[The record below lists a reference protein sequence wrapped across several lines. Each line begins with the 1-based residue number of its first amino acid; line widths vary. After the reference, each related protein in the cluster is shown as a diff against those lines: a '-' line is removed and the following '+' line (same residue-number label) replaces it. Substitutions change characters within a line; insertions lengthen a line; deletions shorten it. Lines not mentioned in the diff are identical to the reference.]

1 MFDSSYEKRV
11 LFDSAVGNNTYS
23 STSDPIR
30 SSQISDKRKEKTGNS
45 SASKTKELHEIIHK
59 KVTKKRHNHENL
71 KKGDGTIAKCI
82 ELFNKGADPNI
93 LIKLEKLLREQ
104 EKYYNYYTEKFLPAL
119 EKEVIESEELMK
131 PSVLNNEEK
140 SSQRSPTRRGKILGI
155 ILEITG
161 ITNKSSDK
169 NHSSS
174 TIQNQK
180 SRKNNQTDRQDN
192 AMGLFKKKSFPAE
205 VPNSTSS
212 DMTPQEEDSAGKG
225 VSGIG
230 ISGTYNS
237 LRSLDSYDASTILT
251 SKQSQAR
258 KKITQSQL
266 NSQSDLS
273 IDSKDLKNE
282 KPNITVNAVEVPSGA
297 NTSKLSSSS
306 DLDSRINSS
315 SLASSSRRNSL
326 TSVTSIS
333 SEESVH
339 LKLNPAEEDNS
350 LQLEDEGK
358 TKLAHPN
365 KTRPKGPSG
374 RRSPSKHYKK
384 TEEGPHCVIAV
395 TGSKVKDT
403 MQSNNYENNSKIK
416 NKNLHVA
423 LVTSSAL
430 LAIGCIVAGAMT
442 SGLVGAGL
450 FVVAA
455 VFATAAAA
463 ELCSNILSSKL
474 ISISVSPLV
483 DNKGLTQ

>member
-1 MFDSSYEKRV
+1 MLGTLKKSRSNDLPYKIEELIQSLSNEEDRK
-11 LFDSAVGNNTYS
+11 LFTNIY
-23 STSDPIR
+23 
-30 SSQISDKRKEKTGNS
+30 
-45 SASKTKELHEIIHK
+45 K
-59 KVTKKRHNHENL
+59 KVTKKKHNNESP
-71 KKGDGTIAKCI
+71 KKGDGTITECI
-82 ELFNKGADPNI
+82 ELFNKGAAPNV
-93 LIKLEKLLREQ
+93 LIELEKLLREQ
-104 EKYYNYYTEKFLPAL
+104 EEYQKYYNYYTEKFLPAL
-119 EKEVIESEELMK
+119 EKEVMGSEVVLPVFKNEIEQ
-131 PSVLNNEEK
+131 
-140 SSQRSPTRRGKILGI
+140 SQGSPTRRGKILGI

-180 SRKNNQTDRQDN
+180 SHQTDRQDN

-230 ISGTYNS
+230 TPGTYNL
-237 LRSLDSYDASTILT
+237 LRNSGYHSTSTFIK

-258 KKITQSQL
+258 KEIAQLQL

-297 NTSKLSSSS
+297 NTSKLSSGNDS
-306 DLDSRINSS
+306 DSGINSS
-315 SLASSSRRNSL
+315 GLELSSRRSSL
-326 TSVTSIS
+326 TSIS

-339 LKLNPAEEDNS
+339 LKLNPAEEDNG
-350 LQLEDEGK
+350 LQPEDEEK

-374 RRSPSKHYKK
+374 RRSPSKYYKK
-384 TEEGPHCVIAV
+384 TEEGPHCVISV
-395 TGSKVKDT
+395 TGSKVKYT

-423 LVTSSAL
+423 LVTSSTL

-463 ELCSNILSSKL
+463 ELCSNFLSSKL
-474 ISISVSPLV
+474 TSISVSPLI
-483 DNKGLTQ
+483 DNKELTR

>member
-104 EKYYNYYTEKFLPAL
+104 EKYYNYYTKKFLPAL

-140 SSQRSPTRRGKILGI
+140 SSQRSPTIRGEILRI
-155 ILEITG
+155 ILEIT
-161 ITNKSSDK
+161 NKGSDK
-169 NHSSS
+169 NHSSV
-174 TIQNQK
+174 IQNQ
-180 SRKNNQTDRQDN
+180 QDRQGN
-192 AMGLFKKKSFPAE
+192 AETFNKQSLSGKVEIPK
-205 VPNSTSS
+205 NSGIN
-212 DMTPQEEDSAGKG
+212 PLEKDSLAKG
-225 VSGIG
+225 VSGTG

-251 SKQSQAR
+251 SKQPQAR

-297 NTSKLSSSS
+297 NTSKLSSSSS

-350 LQLEDEGK
+350 LQLEDEEK
-358 TKLAHPN
+358 TKLVHPN

-384 TEEGPHCVIAV
+384 TEEGPHCVISV

-416 NKNLHVA
+416 QLNNKNLHVA

-430 LAIGCIVAGAMT
+430 LAIGCIFAGAMT

-463 ELCSNILSSKL
+463 EFCSNILSSKL

>member
-1 MFDSSYEKRV
+1 M
-11 LFDSAVGNNTYS
+11 
-23 STSDPIR
+23 
-30 SSQISDKRKEKTGNS
+30 
-45 SASKTKELHEIIHK
+45 
-59 KVTKKRHNHENL
+59 
-71 KKGDGTIAKCI
+71 
-82 ELFNKGADPNI
+82 FNKGADPNI
-93 LIKLEKLLREQ
+93 LIQLEKSLREQ

-119 EKEVIESEELMK
+119 EKEVMGLEVGLPIFKNEIEQ
-131 PSVLNNEEK
+131 
-140 SSQRSPTRRGKILGI
+140 SQGSPTRRGKILGI
-155 ILEITG
+155 ISKL
-161 ITNKSSDK
+161 TNKSSNK

-174 TIQNQK
+174 VIQNQK
-180 SRKNNQTDRQDN
+180 DRQGN
-192 AMGLFKKKSFPAE
+192 AMELFNKQSLSGE
-205 VPNSTSS
+205 VEIPKNSGIN
-212 DMTPQEEDSAGKG
+212 PLEKDSLAKG
-225 VSGIG
+225 VSGTG
-230 ISGTYNS
+230 ISGTYNKFGS
-237 LRSLDSYDASTILT
+237 SIHCGDLTTPT
-251 SKQSQAR
+251 SKQSQA
-258 KKITQSQL
+258 KKEIPQLQL

-297 NTSKLSSSS
+297 NTSKLSSGNDS
-306 DLDSRINSS
+306 DSGINSS
-315 SLASSSRRNSL
+315 GLASSSRRSSL

-374 RRSPSKHYKK
+374 RISPSKHYKK
-384 TEEGPHCVIAV
+384 TEEGPHCVISV

-463 ELCSNILSSKL
+463 ELCSNFLSSKL
-474 ISISVSPLV
+474 TSISVSPLV
-483 DNKGLTQ
+483 DNKELTR

>member
-45 SASKTKELHEIIHK
+45 SASKTKELHEIIHR

-82 ELFNKGADPNI
+82 ELFNKGADPNV
-93 LIKLEKLLREQ
+93 LIELEKSLRKQ
-104 EKYYNYYTEKFLPAL
+104 EEYYKYYIDNFLPAL
-119 EKEVIESEELMK
+119 KTKVIESEELMK
-131 PSVLNNEEK
+131 TSVLNNEEK

-155 ILEITG
+155 ILKITG

-169 NHSSS
+169 DHSSS

-180 SRKNNQTDRQDN
+180 SLRSNQANRQNNTMELFNKQILSGEVEIPKNSGINP
-192 AMGLFKKKSFPAE
+192 LEK
-205 VPNSTSS
+205 
-212 DMTPQEEDSAGKG
+212 DSLAKG
-225 VSGIG
+225 VSGKG

-251 SKQSQAR
+251 SKQPQAR

-297 NTSKLSSSS
+297 NTSKLSSSSS

-374 RRSPSKHYKK
+374 RRSPSKYYKK
-384 TEEGPHCVIAV
+384 IEEGPHCVISV

-403 MQSNNYENNSKIK
+403 MQSNNYENNSK

-430 LAIGCIVAGAMT
+430 LAIGCIFAGAMT

-463 ELCSNILSSKL
+463 EFCSNILSSKL

>member
-1 MFDSSYEKRV
+1 MLSRFAKHQKSEDINQQLCNAIY
-11 LFDSAVGNNTYS
+11 
-23 STSDPIR
+23 
-30 SSQISDKRKEKTGNS
+30 
-45 SASKTKELHEIIHK
+45 K
-59 KVTKKRHNHENL
+59 KVTKKTHNHGNL
-71 KKGDGTIAKCI
+71 KKGDGTIPKCI

-104 EKYYNYYTEKFLPAL
+104 EKYYNYYTEKFLPEL
-119 EKEVIESEELMK
+119 KKEVMGSEVGLPVFKNEIEQ
-131 PSVLNNEEK
+131 
-140 SSQRSPTRRGKILGI
+140 SQGSPTRRGKTLKI
-155 ILEITG
+155 ISEITKKSN
-161 ITNKSSDK
+161 NKD
-169 NHSSS
+169 HSSS

-180 SRKNNQTDRQDN
+180 SLRSNQANRQNNTMELFNKQILSGEVEIPKNSGINP
-192 AMGLFKKKSFPAE
+192 LEK
-205 VPNSTSS
+205 
-212 DMTPQEEDSAGKG
+212 DSLAKG
-225 VSGIG
+225 VSGKGTPG
-230 ISGTYNS
+230 IYNS
-237 LRSLDSYDASTILT
+237 LRSSGRYDASTILT

-339 LKLNPAEEDNS
+339 LKLNPTEEDNS

-384 TEEGPHCVIAV
+384 TEEGPHCVISV

>member
-1 MFDSSYEKRV
+1 MFGSSYEERV
-11 LFDSAVGNNTYS
+11 LLDSAVGNNTCT
-23 STSDPIR
+23 STSNPIS
-30 SSQISDKRKEKTGNS
+30 SSQISDKRKEKIGNPS
-45 SASKTKELHEIIHK
+45 TSKTKELQRIIHK
-59 KVTKKRHNHENL
+59 KVTKKTHSNESP
-71 KKGDGTIAKCI
+71 KEGDGTIKRCI
-82 ELFNKGADPNI
+82 ELFNNRADPNV
-93 LIKLEKLLREQ
+93 LIQLEKLLREQ
-104 EKYYNYYTEKFLPAL
+104 EEYQKYYNYYTEKFLPTL
-119 EKEVIESEELMK
+119 KTKVIESEELMK
-131 PSVLNNEEK
+131 PSALNNEEK
-140 SSQRSPTRRGKILGI
+140 SSQRSPTIKEKILKI
-155 ILEITG
+155 ISEITG

-230 ISGTYNS
+230 TPGTYNL
-237 LRSLDSYDASTILT
+237 LRNSGYHSTSTFLK

-266 NSQSDLS
+266 SSQSDLS

-306 DLDSRINSS
+306 DLDSGINSS

-326 TSVTSIS
+326 TSIS

-339 LKLNPAEEDNS
+339 LKLNPAEENNG

-374 RRSPSKHYKK
+374 RRSPSKYYKK
-384 TEEGPHCVIAV
+384 TEEGPHCVISV

-403 MQSNNYENNSKIK
+403 MQSNNYGNNSKIK

-423 LVTSSAL
+423 LVISSAL

-463 ELCSNILSSKL
+463 ELCSNFLSSKL
-474 ISISVSPLV
+474 TSISVSPLV
-483 DNKGLTQ
+483 DNKELTR

>member
-1 MFDSSYEKRV
+1 M
-11 LFDSAVGNNTYS
+11 L
-23 STSDPIR
+23 STS
-30 SSQISDKRKEKTGNS
+30 KKTQSNEVDINQ
-45 SASKTKELHEIIHK
+45 KLYDTIYK
-59 KVTKKRHNHENL
+59 KVTKKTHSNQSP
-71 KKGDGTIAKCI
+71 KKDGDGTIKKCI
-82 ELFNKGADPNI
+82 ELFKKGADPNI
-93 LIKLEKLLREQ
+93 LIQLEKLLREQ
-104 EKYYNYYTEKFLPAL
+104 EEYYKYYIDNFLPAL
-119 EKEVIESEELMK
+119 KTKVIESEELMK

-140 SSQRSPTRRGKILGI
+140 SSQGSPTRRGKILGI
-155 ILEITG
+155 ISR

-174 TIQNQK
+174 VIQNQK
-180 SRKNNQTDRQDN
+180 DRQGN
-192 AMGLFKKKSFPAE
+192 AMELFNKQSLSGE
-205 VPNSTSS
+205 VEIPKNSGIN
-212 DMTPQEEDSAGKG
+212 PLEKDSLAKG
-225 VSGIG
+225 VSGKG
-230 ISGTYNS
+230 ISGTYNT
-237 LRSLDSYDASTILT
+237 LRSSGRYDASTILT

-258 KKITQSQL
+258 KEIAQSQL
-266 NSQSDLS
+266 NGFSSQFCEDLEN
-273 IDSKDLKNE
+273 KN
-282 KPNITVNAVEVPSGA
+282 PSTAADPVEVPSGA

-306 DLDSRINSS
+306 DLDSGINSS
-315 SLASSSRRNSL
+315 GLASSSRRSSL

-339 LKLNPAEEDNS
+339 LKLNPAEEDNG

-384 TEEGPHCVIAV
+384 TEEGPHCVISV

-455 VFATAAAA
+455 VFATASAA
-463 ELCSNILSSKL
+463 EFCSNFLSSKL
-474 ISISVSPLV
+474 TSISVSPLI
-483 DNKGLTQ
+483 DNKELTAW

>member
-30 SSQISDKRKEKTGNS
+30 SSQISDKIKEKTRNS
-45 SASKTKELHEIIHK
+45 SASKTKELYEIIHK
-59 KVTKKRHNHENL
+59 KVTKKRHNHGNL
-71 KKGDGTIAKCI
+71 KKGDRTIAKCI

-104 EKYYNYYTEKFLPAL
+104 EEYQKYYNYYTEKFLPAL
-119 EKEVIESEELMK
+119 EKEVMESEGLMK

-140 SSQRSPTRRGKILGI
+140 SSQRSPTIKGKILGI
-155 ILEITG
+155 ISG

-174 TIQNQK
+174 VIQNQK
-180 SRKNNQTDRQDN
+180 DRQGN
-192 AMGLFKKKSFPAE
+192 AMELFNKQNLSGE
-205 VPNSTSS
+205 VEIPKNSGINP
-212 DMTPQEEDSAGKG
+212 MEKDSLTKG
-225 VSGIG
+225 VSEIG

-251 SKQSQAR
+251 SKQPQAR
-258 KKITQSQL
+258 KEIAQSQL

-350 LQLEDEGK
+350 LQLEDERK

-384 TEEGPHCVIAV
+384 TEEGPHCVISV

-455 VFATAAAA
+455 VFATASAA
-463 ELCSNILSSKL
+463 EFCSNFLSSKL
-474 ISISVSPLV
+474 TSISVSPLI
-483 DNKGLTQ
+483 DNKELTAW

>member
-1 MFDSSYEKRV
+1 MLSRFAKHQKSEDINQQLYN
-11 LFDSAVGNNTYS
+11 AIY
-23 STSDPIR
+23 
-30 SSQISDKRKEKTGNS
+30 
-45 SASKTKELHEIIHK
+45 K
-59 KVTKKRHNHENL
+59 KVTKKTHNHGNL

-82 ELFNKGADPNI
+82 ELFNKGADPNV
-93 LIKLEKLLREQ
+93 LIELEKSLRKQ
-104 EKYYNYYTEKFLPAL
+104 EEYYKYYIDNFLPAL
-119 EKEVIESEELMK
+119 KTKVIESEELMK
-131 PSVLNNEEK
+131 SSVLNNEEK
-140 SSQRSPTRRGKILGI
+140 SSQRSPTRRGKILEI

-169 NHSSS
+169 DHSSS

-180 SRKNNQTDRQDN
+180 SLRSNQANRQNNTMELFNKQILSGEVKIPKNSGINP
-192 AMGLFKKKSFPAE
+192 LEK
-205 VPNSTSS
+205 
-212 DMTPQEEDSAGKG
+212 DSLAKG
-225 VSGIG
+225 VSGKG

-251 SKQSQAR
+251 SKQPQAR

-297 NTSKLSSSS
+297 NTSKLSSSSS

-350 LQLEDEGK
+350 LQLEDEEK

-384 TEEGPHCVIAV
+384 TEEGPHCVISV

-416 NKNLHVA
+416 QLNNKNLHVA

-430 LAIGCIVAGAMT
+430 LAIGCIFAGAMT

-463 ELCSNILSSKL
+463 EFCSNILSSKL

>member
-1 MFDSSYEKRV
+1 MLGTLKKSRSNDLPYKIEELIQSLSNEEDRK
-11 LFDSAVGNNTYS
+11 LFTNIY
-23 STSDPIR
+23 
-30 SSQISDKRKEKTGNS
+30 
-45 SASKTKELHEIIHK
+45 K
-59 KVTKKRHNHENL
+59 KVTKKKHNNESP
-71 KKGDGTIAKCI
+71 KKGDGTITECI
-82 ELFNKGADPNI
+82 ELFNKGAAPNV
-93 LIKLEKLLREQ
+93 LIELEKLLREQ
-104 EKYYNYYTEKFLPAL
+104 EEYQKYYNYYTEKFLPAL
-119 EKEVIESEELMK
+119 EKEVMGSEVVLPVFKNEIEQ
-131 PSVLNNEEK
+131 
-140 SSQRSPTRRGKILGI
+140 SQGSPTRRGKILGI

-169 NHSSS
+169 NYSSS
-174 TIQNQK
+174 VIQNQK
-180 SRKNNQTDRQDN
+180 DRQSN
-192 AMGLFKKKSFPAE
+192 AMKLFNKQSLSGKVEIPK
-205 VPNSTSS
+205 NSVIN
-212 DMTPQEEDSAGKG
+212 PLEKDSLAKG
-225 VSGIG
+225 VSGKGTPG
-230 ISGTYNS
+230 IYNS
-237 LRSLDSYDASTILT
+237 LGSLDRYDHSIALI
-251 SKQSQAR
+251 SKQPQAR
-258 KKITQSQL
+258 KEIAQLQL

-297 NTSKLSSSS
+297 NTSKLSSGNDS
-306 DLDSRINSS
+306 DSGINSS
-315 SLASSSRRNSL
+315 GLALSSRRSSL
-326 TSVTSIS
+326 TSIS

-339 LKLNPAEEDNS
+339 LKLNPAEEDNG
-350 LQLEDEGK
+350 LQPEDEEK

-384 TEEGPHCVIAV
+384 TEEGPHCVISV

-403 MQSNNYENNSKIK
+403 MQSNNYENNSK

-463 ELCSNILSSKL
+463 ELCSNFLSSKL
-474 ISISVSPLV
+474 TSISVSPLI
-483 DNKGLTQ
+483 DNKELTR

>member
-1 MFDSSYEKRV
+1 M
-11 LFDSAVGNNTYS
+11 L
-23 STSDPIR
+23 STS
-30 SSQISDKRKEKTGNS
+30 KKTQSNEVDINQ
-45 SASKTKELHEIIHK
+45 KLYDTIYK
-59 KVTKKRHNHENL
+59 KVTKKTHSNQSP
-71 KKGDGTIAKCI
+71 KKDGDGTIKKCI
-82 ELFNKGADPNI
+82 ELFNNGADPNV
-93 LIKLEKLLREQ
+93 LIQLEKLLREQ
-104 EKYYNYYTEKFLPAL
+104 EEYQKYYNYYTEKFLPAL
-119 EKEVIESEELMK
+119 KKKVIESGELMK

-140 SSQRSPTRRGKILGI
+140 SSQRSPTIKGKTLKI
-155 ILEITG
+155 ISEITKKSN
-161 ITNKSSDK
+161 NKD
-169 NHSSS
+169 HSSS

-180 SRKNNQTDRQDN
+180 SLRSNQANRQNNTMELFNKQSLSGEVEIPKNSGINP
-192 AMGLFKKKSFPAE
+192 LEK
-205 VPNSTSS
+205 
-212 DMTPQEEDSAGKG
+212 DSLAKG
-225 VSGIG
+225 VSGKG
-230 ISGTYNS
+230 TPGKYNTLRNSGY
-237 LRSLDSYDASTILT
+237 YGASAHPT

-258 KKITQSQL
+258 KEIAQSQL

-306 DLDSRINSS
+306 DLDSGINSS
-315 SLASSSRRNSL
+315 SLASSSRRSSL

-374 RRSPSKHYKK
+374 RISPSKHYKK
-384 TEEGPHCVIAV
+384 TEEGPHCVISV

-403 MQSNNYENNSKIK
+403 MQSNNYENNSK

-463 ELCSNILSSKL
+463 ELCSNFLSSKL
-474 ISISVSPLV
+474 TSISVSPLV
-483 DNKGLTQ
+483 DNKELTR

>member
-104 EKYYNYYTEKFLPAL
+104 EKYYNYYTKKFLPAL

-140 SSQRSPTRRGKILGI
+140 SSQRSPTIRGEILRI
-155 ILEITG
+155 ILEIT
-161 ITNKSSDK
+161 NKGSDK
-169 NHSSS
+169 NHSSV
-174 TIQNQK
+174 IQNQ
-180 SRKNNQTDRQDN
+180 QDRQGN
-192 AMGLFKKKSFPAE
+192 AETFNKQSLSGKVEIPK
-205 VPNSTSS
+205 NSGIN
-212 DMTPQEEDSAGKG
+212 PLEKDSLAKG
-225 VSGIG
+225 VSGKG

-384 TEEGPHCVIAV
+384 TEEGPHCVISV

-455 VFATAAAA
+455 VFATAAAV
-463 ELCSNILSSKL
+463 ELRSNFLSSKL
-474 ISISVSPLV
+474 TSINVSPLV
-483 DNKGLTQ
+483 DDKKLAAW